1 MQKEAAMMRLASLN
15 NHVKVQKAKRTPADP
30 ILNVWK
36 YMNMDQY
43 LSPKGAEICKNVQRV
58 MKENY
63 SELNQHYQKDKFPFF
78 MLEKIYDTG
87 VNGLMAG
94 PEYGGPGINFMDM
107 GAISFHM
114 NRFDP
119 SFATGFYV
127 HNLTVYTILLYGS
140 EEQK

>member
-1 MQKEAAMMRLASLN
+1 MENKNRTALLRLDALN
-15 NHVKVQKAKRTPADP
+15 KHVQVMPKKRKNEP

-36 YMNMDQY
+36 FMNLDRY
-43 LSPKGAEICKNVQRV
+43 LTPRGAELIKIVAKV
-58 MKENY
+58 MKDNQ
-63 SELNQHYQKDKFPFF
+63 SELNQHYQKDRFPFF
-78 MLEKIYDTG
+78 MLEKIYETG

-94 PEYGGPGINFMDM
+94 PEYGGPGISFMDT

-127 HNLTVYTILLYGS
+127 HNLTVYTIFLYGS
-140 EEQK
+140 EE